1 MSNIGE
7 LIMSDNRRDGR
18 HPEWSNLEAR
28 LANYKEQ
35 QQARAKGKGPEVY
48 ARFMATRTL
57 TAARKVLRGEL

>member
-1 MSNIGE
+1 MSN
-7 LIMSDNRRDGR
+7 LKHNGR

-28 LANYKEQ
+28 LTNYKEQ
-35 QQARAKGKGPEVY
+35 QQGRAKGKGPEVY